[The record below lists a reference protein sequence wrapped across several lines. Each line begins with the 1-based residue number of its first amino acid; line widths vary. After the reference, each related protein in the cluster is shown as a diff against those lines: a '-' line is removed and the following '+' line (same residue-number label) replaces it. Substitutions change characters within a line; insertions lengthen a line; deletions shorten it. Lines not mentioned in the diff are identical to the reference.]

1 MDTPPRP
8 STSRADPSTTTP
20 AALPPSS
27 APPSV
32 NISLASPDTAS
43 KRHSFSSRTGGR
55 SYTDPNPL
63 SSKVKK
69 RIIVCCD
76 GTWQDGLVI
85 NERWKYTNILRLS
98 RAIHHVDER
107 FVPPIPQIV
116 FYQAGVGTEPNLI
129 QSLLDGDKVQEAY
142 GFIAHNYEPGDEIF
156 LFGFS
161 RGAYTARMV
170 ADMIGKIG
178 VLDRTDMDHF
188 ADIFVDFQARGKTK
202 DEDRIGLLDA
212 KLAPWTQHTSPGK
225 MRADCD
231 GDSFSVKCVGVFD
244 TVGSLGLPE
253 ELAFGSKRIKTLFGF
268 PDSVLGDHVERA
280 YQALALNETRADF
293 NCNKFQ
299 LSEEGRRKKQVLKQ
313 CWFAGSHSDIGGGYK
328 EHDLSDITLFWMLV
342 CITSG
347 ITTYA
352 DANVEDI
359 VAVDTTYLFSL
370 LQPSASWG
378 TQKPHDPQ
386 TGIFFLAN
394 SIQRQ
399 IPASFNPATHERI
412 HPSILEQS
420 AVLPQLKNTLATYPD
435 LVSQL
440 MPLEEQAKQ
449 QWPQPSGQHTKEDT
463 TNTTERQVPGVTIVV
478 TRGSIISRAVKS
490 LRRPRKDSTTRSI
503 GTLSQRRDPTGQMTT
518 DEKGWLARMVQ
529 ETSLGVFIRDL
540 V

>member
-1 MDTPPRP
+1 MDILPRP
-8 STSRADPSTTTP
+8 FISRADPSTTTP
-20 AALPPSS
+20 AALSSSS

-32 NISLASPDTAS
+32 NISLASPDAAI
-43 KRHSFSSRTGGR
+43 KRHSSSSRTGGR
-55 SYTDPNPL
+55 SYTDANP
-63 SSKVKK
+63 SSLEVRK

-98 RAIHHVDER
+98 RALHHVDKR

-129 QSLLDGDKVQEAY
+129 QSLLDGATGASLGDKVQEAY

-202 DEDRIGLLDA
+202 DKDRIELLDA

-299 LSEEGRRKKQVLKQ
+299 LSEEGRGKKQVLKQ

-328 EHDLSDITLFWMLV
+328 EHDLSDITLFWML
-342 CITSG
+342 
-347 ITTYA
+347 
-352 DANVEDI
+352 ANVEDI
-359 VAVDTTYLFSL
+359 VAIDTKYLFSL
-370 LQPSASWG
+370 LQPSAPWG

-386 TGIFFLAN
+386 TGFFVLAN

-399 IPASFNPATHERI
+399 IPTSFNPGTHESI

-435 LVSQL
+435 LISQL
-440 MPLEEQAKQ
+440 MPLEQQAKQ
-449 QWPQPSGQHTKEDT
+449 QWPPPSGQHMKEDT
-463 TNTTERQVPGVTIVV
+463 TNTTEPQAPGVTIVV
-478 TRGSIISRAVKS
+478 ARGSIISRAMKS
-490 LRRPRKDSTTRSI
+490 LRRPRRDSATRSI
-503 GTLSQRRDPTGQMTT
+503 RTLSQGRDLTGQMTL

-529 ETSLGVFIRDL
+529 ETSFGVFIRDL

>member
-1 MDTPPRP
+1 MDILPRP
-8 STSRADPSTTTP
+8 SISRADPSTTTP
-20 AALPPSS
+20 AALSSSS

-32 NISLASPDTAS
+32 NISLASPDAAI
-43 KRHSFSSRTGGR
+43 KRHSSSSRTGGR
-55 SYTDPNPL
+55 SYTDANP
-63 SSKVKK
+63 SSLEVRK

-98 RAIHHVDER
+98 RALHHVDKR

-129 QSLLDGDKVQEAY
+129 QSLLDGATGASLGDKVQEAY

-188 ADIFVDFQARGKTK
+188 ADIFVDFQARGKTNDK
-202 DEDRIGLLDA
+202 DRIELLDA

-231 GDSFSVKCVGVFD
+231 GDSFSIKCVGVFD

-328 EHDLSDITLFWMLV
+328 EHDLSDITLFWML
-342 CITSG
+342 
-347 ITTYA
+347 
-352 DANVEDI
+352 ANVEDI
-359 VAVDTTYLFSL
+359 VAIDTEYLFSL

-378 TQKPHDPQ
+378 TQEPHDPQ
-386 TGIFFLAN
+386 TGFFVLAN

-399 IPASFNPATHERI
+399 IPTSFNPGTHESI

-435 LVSQL
+435 LISQL
-440 MPLEEQAKQ
+440 MPLEQQAKQ
-449 QWPQPSGQHTKEDT
+449 QWPPPSGKHMKEDT
-463 TNTTERQVPGVTIVV
+463 TNTTELQASEVTIVV
-478 TRGSIISRAVKS
+478 ARGSIISRAMKS
-490 LRRPRKDSTTRSI
+490 LRRPRRDSATRSI
-503 GTLSQRRDPTGQMTT
+503 GTLSQRRDPTGQMTI

-529 ETSLGVFIRDL
+529 ETSFGVFIRDL